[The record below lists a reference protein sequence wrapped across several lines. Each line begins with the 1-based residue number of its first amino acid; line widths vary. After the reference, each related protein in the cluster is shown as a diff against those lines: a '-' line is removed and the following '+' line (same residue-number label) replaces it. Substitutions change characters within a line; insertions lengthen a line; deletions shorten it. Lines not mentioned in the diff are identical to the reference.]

1 MAVSPWDADGD
12 ATAGEVPA
20 ADVCAAQPGADA
32 AWKGAKDA
40 GGALRPAAGQDR
52 AQGVAAVFRPKGH
65 QGPDCLFVQR
75 EPGGGP

>member
-12 ATAGEVPA
+12 AAAGEVSA

-40 GGALRPAAGQDR
+40 GGALPGVVVRLAPLSDYEMLLSSPLE
-52 AQGVAAVFRPKGH
+52 VAA
-65 QGPDCLFVQR
+65 
-75 EPGGGP
+75 